1 MVPLT
6 LIQWPHVFRGRRTVW
21 YVDNT
26 SAMAAFVKGAS
37 RSLELERIVNLFWVL
52 AYHLECV
59 VWFEWVDSRSSW
71 ADGVSRRLGSDPFAA
86 RHGFALQEMEQPRAS
101 WTGDIHEISVQAVR
115 RAKKHSFGV
124 RMVSART
131 M

>member
-86 RHGFALQEMEQPRAS
+86 KHGFAPQEMEQPAS
-101 WTGDIHEISVQAVR
+101 WWSAGLSEVWEQASRV
-115 RAKKHSFGV
+115 A
-124 RMVSART
+124 
-131 M
+131 